1 MRVLLIGFG
10 DVGRATAKILLSKN
24 VEVTA
29 IDTRDIHMDGV
40 DFLRRD
46 ALSEELWEEIDL
58 EKFSSAII
66 ALPNDVD
73 ALLCI
78 MMLRKKKEDLLILA
92 RCNNPEYREKM
103 SIAGADYV
111 IDISTI
117 SSQMVISSIF
127 REEAEK
133 KLFYENIHIR
143 TYKIEEGS
151 AIVGKRIEELKDDV
165 LVLAYEKDGKVYESG
180 AIEAGSTL
188 AVVGKMEDLKKFEER
203 FITPGRQ

>member
-29 IDTRDIHMDGV
+29 IDVNEIHMDGV

-46 ALSEELWEEIDL
+46 ALSEDLWEEIDL
-58 EKFSSAII
+58 DRFSSAIV

-103 SIAGADYV
+103 SMAGADYV
-111 IDISTI
+111 MDISTI

-133 KLFYENIHIR
+133 RLFYENIHIR
-143 TYKIEEGS
+143 TYRIGKGS
-151 AIVGKRIEELKDDV
+151 SIVGKRVEDFEDV
-165 LVLAYEKDGKVYESG
+165 MILAYEKDGKVYESG
-180 AIEAGSTL
+180 VIEEDSTI
-188 AVVGKMEDLKKFEER
+188 AVVGRIEDLKRFEER
-203 FITPGRQ
+203 FISPARQ

>member
-10 DVGRATAKILLSKN
+10 DFGKATAKILLSKN

-29 IDTRDIHMDGV
+29 IDVNEIHMDGV

-58 EKFSSAII
+58 DRFSSAII

-103 SIAGADYV
+103 SLAGADYV

-133 KLFYENIHIR
+133 RLFYENIHIR
-143 TYKIEEGS
+143 TYRIEEGS
-151 AIVGKRIEELKDDV
+151 EIVGKRVDDFEDV

-180 AIEAGSTL
+180 VIEAGSTI
-188 AVVGKMEDLKKFEER
+188 AVVGRMEELKKFEER
-203 FITPGRQ
+203 FIAPSRQ